1 MTDVVRSEE
10 DSTGVF
16 SVVETDRANAR
27 RVTKE
32 RLHEKRCGAIR
43 DRMEGVPHSIDD
55 SPAFQ
60 GWESHCK

>member
-10 DSTGVF
+10 ESAGAF
-16 SVVETDRANAR
+16 SIVETDRANAR
-27 RVTKE
+27 RVTE
-32 RLHEKRCGAIR
+32 QRFHQKRCRAIGE
-43 DRMEGVPHSIDD
+43 RMEGVPHSIDD